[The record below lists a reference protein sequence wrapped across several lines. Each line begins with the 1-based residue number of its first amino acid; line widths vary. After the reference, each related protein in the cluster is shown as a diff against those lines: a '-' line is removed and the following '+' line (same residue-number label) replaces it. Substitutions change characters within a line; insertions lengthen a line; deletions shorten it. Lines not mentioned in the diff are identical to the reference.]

1 MRRLTSSAWG
11 AVKWAQDPTFYESGW
26 FMALSPRPGPLPG
39 QGEGRLLLPLSLP
52 GTLDLL
58 TGWAA
63 GFPGAHTRAEM
74 CVCNKSFTPYLSRVP
89 PCARLE
95 PTDVLKDA
103 QFLTTGICK
112 WDLISG
118 IGSLLMVKTAR

>member
-1 MRRLTSSAWG
+1 
-11 AVKWAQDPTFYESGW
+11 
-26 FMALSPRPGPLPG
+26 MALSTRPGPLPR
-39 QGEGRLLLPLSLP
+39 QGEGRLLLPLSPP

-74 CVCNKSFTPYLSRVP
+74 HVCTKSFTRYLSREP
-89 PCARLE
+89 PCTRLE
-95 PTDVLKDA
+95 STDVLKDA
-103 QFLTTGICK
+103 QLLTTSICE

-118 IGSLLMVKTAR
+118 IRSLQMSLW